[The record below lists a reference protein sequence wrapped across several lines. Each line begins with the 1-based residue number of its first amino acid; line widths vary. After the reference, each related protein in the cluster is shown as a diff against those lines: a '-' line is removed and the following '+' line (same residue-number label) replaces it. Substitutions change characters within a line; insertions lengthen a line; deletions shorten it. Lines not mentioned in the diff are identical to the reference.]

1 MSDLVGNSEDR
12 FSEDRFSNDTVLIS
26 LILIQNVGLP
36 WLIEYFMVNMLS
48 NFEFFYIKCIFV
60 PVIVRRCFILAL
72 SRENL
77 FLT

>member
-48 NFEFFYIKCIFV
+48 NFD
-60 PVIVRRCFILAL
+60 CFI
-72 SRENL
+72 
-77 FLT
+77 